1 MQGEP
6 SFHHYGF
13 IICACATAG
22 RAFKSVLQGILL
34 SSEGYVVFFLY
45 SKVSVSFFPDNLVK
59 NNKLFSSLCD
69 AREKLNS
76 MNLLLYMAPIAML
89 VLLPISLLVEP
100 NVLGTT
106 VALARK
112 DPFIVLYIAVN
123 SAMAYFVNLT
133 NFLVT
138 KHTSPLT
145 LQVNLVEFSIL

>member
-1 MQGEP
+1 
-6 SFHHYGF
+6 
-13 IICACATAG
+13 
-22 RAFKSVLQGILL
+22 
-34 SSEGYVVFFLY
+34 
-45 SKVSVSFFPDNLVK
+45 
-59 NNKLFSSLCD
+59 
-69 AREKLNS
+69 

-145 LQVNLVEFSIL
+145 LQVNLVDFTIL